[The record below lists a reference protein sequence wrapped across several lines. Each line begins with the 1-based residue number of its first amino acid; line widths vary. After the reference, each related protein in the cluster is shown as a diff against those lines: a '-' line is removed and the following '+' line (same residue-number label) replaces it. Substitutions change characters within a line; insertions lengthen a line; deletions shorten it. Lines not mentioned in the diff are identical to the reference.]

1 MSSFY
6 TGTGFSIELENFQ
19 LELRGKHKGLPLYE
33 VIGGQVTAIAIVEEP
48 AIGIGTIANDASKVI
63 SGPVMIPDLKIFRLN
78 GPNGSEECYW
88 YFSADSI
95 KLLQKSF
102 KGKIKLGH

>member
-19 LELRGKHKGLPLYE
+19 LELRGEHQGLPLYE
-33 VIGGQVTAIAIVEEP
+33 VIGGQVTAIAIVDDP
-48 AIGIGTIANDASKVI
+48 AIGIGTIANDANKII

-78 GPNGSEECYW
+78 GPNGFDDCYW
-88 YFSADSI
+88 FFSADSI
-95 KLLQKSF
+95 KTLQQSF
-102 KGKIKLGH
+102 KGKVKLDH